1 MQVIVTKQNNDGT
14 YDEVGM
20 NNRALFSQY
29 KTISGAIRYG
39 AKPFARGK
47 PCRIEFFNNIYA
59 CPFKVIYINEYS
71 A

>member
-1 MQVIVTKQNNDGT
+1 MQIIVTKQNPNGT

-39 AKPFARGK
+39 AKPYANGK
-47 PCRIEFFNNIYA
+47 PCRVEFFTNVYA
-59 CPFKVIYINEYS
+59 DPFKVIYING
-71 A
+71 ANP